1 MKPLMVTLTLF
12 TLTVTASADE
22 IDVLKSVQ
30 AGAGGAAEARTAR
43 DTLVAGGAKN
53 LLPVLQAFRG
63 SGPLAANWLRSAF
76 EAIADT
82 EQKAGRSLPKGELL
96 AFIRDTT
103 QSPTARRLA
112 YEWLLIRSPELESEV
127 IPEMLLDPSPDFRR
141 DAVARLID
149 QAKAAEGN
157 AAVELYQQALKGAV
171 HEDQVKTI
179 SKALRDAGQTVDIQ
193 KHFGFLTSWKIIG
206 PFDNKEMKG
215 YAVAYAPES
224 ELDLSAEYDGQLGK
238 VKWEP
243 IVTEDDYGVV
253 DIGKQIQNY
262 KGSLMYVT
270 TTYNSDGDQ
279 DVEFR
284 LGTPNAWKLWVNGEL
299 VFEREEYHRSTRM
312 DQYRIPVSL
321 KAGPNTV
328 MLKICQN
335 EQEQSWAQDY
345 KFQIRVCDSTGSAVL
360 PAAQTAQNISVRKE
374 NL

>member
-43 DTLVAGGAKN
+43 DTLVAGGPKN

-76 EAIADT
+76 EAIADA

-96 AFIRDTT
+96 AFVRDTT

-215 YAVAYAPES
+215 YAIAYAPES

-321 KAGPNTV
+321 KSGPNTV